1 MSIIKALAKL
11 LVSAA
16 LWCTGALMSLLALF
30 WVWCQNI
37 WSDLTGPFAYRV
49 WVVLITTVTGA
60 YFTLYAVTEARHDRL
75 LNRAF
80 FERNAFITMVSSGN
94 RSNFTT
100 AMKEFGPVQ
109 TVSALHAPSLME
121 PLRWLEVS
129 HPNMDQLYRWALYRL
144 ARCVP
149 EECGTVFATG
159 ESYRIDLSSAN
170 LQGARLKDTSL
181 YQSDF
186 RGAQLMYA
194 DLREARLLDS
204 NLLDADLRG
213 ADLRGAHLILADLS
227 DADLSGSDLRGADVH
242 MAIFG
247 VPERTVAVGVG
258 EVIVTQERKAVR
270 LQGADLRELKSWT
283 PEQLAAAFWDETTV
297 WPSGYTPPCPRNL
310 RDGPCEL
317 S

>member
-1 MSIIKALAKL
+1 MFLIAPLVNL

-16 LWCTGALMSLLALF
+16 SWCTGALMRLLALLR
-30 WVWCQNI
+30 VWCQNI

-49 WVVLITTVTGA
+49 WVVLVTTAAGA

-109 TVSALHAPSLME
+109 TASALRAPSLME
-121 PLRWLEVS
+121 PWRWLEVS
-129 HPNMDQLYRWALYRL
+129 HPNTDQLYRWALYRL
-144 ARCVP
+144 ARCMP
-149 EECGTVFATG
+149 EECGTVFETG

-170 LQGARLKDTSL
+170 FQGALLKDTSL

-186 RGAQLMYA
+186 RGANLMDA

-204 NLLDADLRG
+204 NLIGANLRG
-213 ADLRGAHLILADLS
+213 ADLRGADLSLADLS
-227 DADLSGSDLRGADVH
+227 DSDLRGSDLRGADVH
-242 MAIFG
+242 RAIFG
-247 VPERTVAVGVG
+247 VPERTIDLGGGVA
-258 EVIVTQERKAVR
+258 VTQERKAVR

-283 PEQLAAAFWDETTV
+283 PEQLTAAFWDETTV
-297 WPSGYTPPCPRNL
+297 WPFGYTPPCPRNL
-310 RDGPCEL
+310 PDGPCDEL
-317 S
+317 T